1 MGPHPATAPRGST
14 ADTIAPGQ
22 AAPPDTVVLT
32 SDIIELPAAASFDD
46 AGFHAPVLIQTR
58 IPTDAPAQAGGRI
71 VLVRRDDGRPRQTCG
86 SQHPL
91 SVCAT
96 LDWSDFP
103 DRPGVSPQR
112 HAGEPPPPARGGGDA
127 GSVPLGNGRSDRRTR
142 SLRTRLTTHRC
153 GRIRPILVRRVA
165 GGVTARRAAGTATL
179 PDQVWTTGRAA
190 GVRDSLG
197 TPVATPLD
205 VSGVGGRNAR
215 R

>member
-14 ADTIAPGQ
+14 ADTLAPGQ
-22 AAPPDTVVLT
+22 AAPPDAVVLT

-103 DRPGVSPQR
+103 DRPGVSPSGMLENR
-112 HAGEPPPPARGGGDA
+112 LRLPVVAGTLDLSLSETGALTGEPDPSAPG
-127 GSVPLGNGRSDRRTR
+127 
-142 SLRTRLTTHRC
+142 
-153 GRIRPILVRRVA
+153 
-165 GGVTARRAAGTATL
+165 
-179 PDQVWTTGRAA
+179 
-190 GVRDSLG
+190 
-197 TPVATPLD
+197 
-205 VSGVGGRNAR
+205 
-215 R
+215 